1 MSTGKVRG
9 LLLLASKLGKDVGKP
24 GAGNLDSEHRPGRLP
39 DGVARA
45 RADQDPASRAVQAEQ
60 SGSLKSCWAASFI
73 PAQHVLLVVEATEEV
88 CEEIGEEGNNFG
100 DRGNDKHAA
109 KKHKNL

>member
-60 SGSLKSCWAASFI
+60 SGSLKSCWATSFI
-73 PAQHVLLVVEATEEV
+73 PAQHVLLVIEATQKV
-88 CEEIGEEGNNFG
+88 CEKIGEEGDYFC
-100 DRGNDKHAA
+100 DRGDDKHAS
-109 KKHKNL
+109 KKQEYL